1 MPAPRLSNGEHDRHR
16 LRQQPSRDESED
28 LIRSLVQP
36 LRVIDETEQRL
47 LLGHGGQQA
56 EHGEGD
62 EEPVR
67 STSGRPAQR
76 DAQRIPLRL
85 RKGIETSKH
94 RRAQL
99 MHAGER
105 QLHLGLDA
113 RDLRDAKARSL
124 SYGVPQQRGLS
135 DARLATDDENGA
147 LTLAHIRQQLVE
159 HFALA
164 SPAQETWST
173 VGGHLA
179 TKPKGDG
186 APNQG
191 PDQGCHGRDPRP
203 CL

>member
-1 MPAPRLSNGEHDRHR
+1 M
-16 LRQQPSRDESED
+16 
-28 LIRSLVQP
+28 
-36 LRVIDETEQRL
+36 RVINETEQWL
-47 LLGHGGQQA
+47 LLGHGGQEA

-85 RKGIETSKH
+85 RKSIEVSKH

-105 QLHLGLDA
+105 QLHLGLDT
-113 RDLRDAKARSL
+113 RDLRDTKAGSL
-124 SYGVPQQRGLS
+124 SYGVPQQRRLP

-173 VGGHLA
+173 VGAHWLRSLKETAPPTRVPTRDVTGA
-179 TKPKGDG
+179 TPDPACDRDDTDRRGDLTKGD
-186 APNQG
+186 A
-191 PDQGCHGRDPRP
+191 R
-203 CL
+203 